1 MKDMEEEELGD
12 INPAFHAKEKQA
24 EQKIDEFAQK
34 ANAIFQAQRGGSGSE
49 PIAWAKV
56 LEVVLWIYLILTVL
70 SSLIRPDF
78 MSLTCIALGLLS
90 VNDPHRFGR
99 RVFRIVTAMIATTF
113 VYDLLWLILLRN
125 SEAETFEDAG
135 SSGLYWIRSFCM
147 IVAYI
152 SFFFRI
158 IVIAVF
164 WKVSLNYMSFM
175 KGRGK
180 RSSIDDL
187 EVNSFDDDGNF
198 DLIMAKYDRV

>member
-1 MKDMEEEELGD
+1 MW
-12 INPAFHAKEKQA
+12 
-24 EQKIDEFAQK
+24 AQ
-34 ANAIFQAQRGGSGSE
+34 
-49 PIAWAKV
+49 V
-56 LEVVLWIYLILTVL
+56 LEVVLWIYLVLTIL

-78 MSLTCIALGLLS
+78 MSLTTIALGLLA
-90 VNDPHRFGR
+90 VNDPFRFGR

-113 VYDLLWLILLRN
+113 IYDLIWLFWLR
-125 SEAETFEDAG
+125 SSDAETFEDAG
-135 SSGLYWIRSFCM
+135 SSGLYWIRSFSM

-175 KGRGK
+175 KGRDQRG
-180 RSSIDDL
+180 SSNDL
-187 EVNSFDDDGNF
+187 EVNSLDDDGNF